1 MINKKIMKKKL
12 QNKIKKKI
20 KMQMKKRNLYFQKMI
35 YGYLK
40 LL

>member
-12 QNKIKKKI
+12 QNKIKKII
-20 KMQMKKRNLYFQKMI
+20 KMQMKKRNLYSQKMI